1 MLIFDV
7 NLLVY
12 AHRED
17 SVLHAKSLDFLR
29 DVASSE
35 QSVGF
40 WEPILVSF
48 LRIVTNPKII
58 KTPSTQLD
66 ALGFVEDLWQ
76 IPGAVKV
83 APAERYW
90 SILSRLLISTNA
102 TGNRVPDAMLAAVA
116 IEHQATLVTFDRDFT
131 RFPGLHYEVLTRA

>member
-7 NLLVY
+7 NILVY

-17 SVLHAKSLDFLR
+17 SVLHKKSIELLR
-29 DVASSE
+29 TTASSRE
-35 QSVGF
+35 IVGF

-58 KTPSTQLD
+58 KTPSMQLE

-76 IPGAVKV
+76 IPVAVKV
-83 APAERYW
+83 APGERYW
-90 SILSRLLISTNA
+90 SALSRLLISTNA
-102 TGNRVPDAMLAAVA
+102 TGNHISDAMLAALA

-131 RFPGLHYEVLTRA
+131 RFPGLRYELLTRA